1 MKLFLAIRLCLF
13 KIIYQK
19 VFLANNCWNWRP
31 ALICQ
36 FYLRS
41 RNWLLLMQRSPLNST
56 GLHPKKAAISFRGC
70 SHFMSAKFWFFLT
83 SSLQCVKRP
92 KNLTE
97 TKSKTS
103 SSTKLFLIPIPGLF
117 LAQIFFETGLDI
129 IKKTRWDQY
138 SNQHQNSDTAEEEI
152 VRQTYEEEKQKVT
165 LFATNKWKRLET
177 KTKYFWAFSWCQF
190 FSRLILWLFSCRG
203 SSIPDLGHWVSGWA
217 GATLEFRHKEWLLGL
232 QTLQTFGQHDV

>member
-103 SSTKLFLIPIPGLF
+103 SSTKLFLIPIPRLF
-117 LAQIFFETGLDI
+117 LAQIFCWDWFGYHQKNKMRPILKPTPKFWHSRRRNCEADIRGRETKGDIVCNEQMEKTRDQDQIFLSLFLVPIFFETDSL
-129 IKKTRWDQY
+129 
-138 SNQHQNSDTAEEEI
+138 
-152 VRQTYEEEKQKVT
+152 
-165 LFATNKWKRLET
+165 
-177 KTKYFWAFSWCQF
+177 
-190 FSRLILWLFSCRG
+190 
-203 SSIPDLGHWVSGWA
+203 
-217 GATLEFRHKEWLLGL
+217 
-232 QTLQTFGQHDV
+232 TF

>member
-103 SSTKLFLIPIPGLF
+103 SSTKLFLIPIPGPF

-129 IKKTRWDQY
+129 IKKQDETNTQTNTKILTQQKKKLWGRHTRKRNKRWHCLQRTNGKD
-138 SNQHQNSDTAEEEI
+138 SRPRPNISEPFLGANFFRDWFSDFLAAVAALYLTL
-152 VRQTYEEEKQKVT
+152 VT
-165 LFATNKWKRLET
+165 E
-177 KTKYFWAFSWCQF
+177 
-190 FSRLILWLFSCRG
+190 
-203 SSIPDLGHWVSGWA
+203 WVG
-217 GATLEFRHKEWLLGL
+217 GRVPL
-232 QTLQTFGQHDV
+232 